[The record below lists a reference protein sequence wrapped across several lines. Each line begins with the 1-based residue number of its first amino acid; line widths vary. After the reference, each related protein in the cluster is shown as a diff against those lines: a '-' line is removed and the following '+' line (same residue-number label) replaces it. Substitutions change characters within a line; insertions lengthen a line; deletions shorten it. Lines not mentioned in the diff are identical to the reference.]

1 MAKKKNTFG
10 KLLAFT
16 TTVAAIGGTCYIFR
30 DKIKASPLYQKAADK
45 LSSLKD
51 NISGRFCDDDDFFFD
66 DEDDFE
72 DDFEDIFADA
82 EPGREY
88 TSITINAKDNNTTT
102 TNTDTDDSNKAV
114 ETEVSDTEKTVNNT
128 VATEESPATTSEEV
142 IPIINFNSSL
152 DSANVATEEN
162 SKKNASDAEVSGYEN
177 EGLSDVSEDP
187 DVLEDQDKLD
197 F

>member
-1 MAKKKNTFG
+1 MAKKKNTLG

-30 DKIKASPLYQKAADK
+30 DKIKASHLYQRAADT

-66 DEDDFE
+66 ADDDFE
-72 DDFEDIFADA
+72 DDFEDIFEDA

-102 TNTDTDDSNKAV
+102 ANTDDSNKSV
-114 ETEVSDTEKTVNNT
+114 ETEVSDTEKTDNNT
-128 VATEESPATTSEEV
+128 VAAEESPAITSEEV

-152 DSANVATEEN
+152 DSTNVATEEN

-187 DVLEDQDKLD
+187 DILEDQDKLD